1 MSNIQ
6 YIEFK
11 ADSILQAKTDRHEMF
26 KRSNITLIVIPEK
39 GRKTFE
45 FKISGARVWL
55 IGLCCV
61 VLPAFLPVGLYFYID
76 RRELAQEAAQLE
88 QDKALLE
95 EQVSQI
101 DRLEEMLVRLKRS
114 NDQLYAILGKPEVL
128 DEAAARRSDDPP
140 YISSMQRLSWGHV
153 QTVPTLWPLRGPVLR
168 PFSEE
173 HPSVVIAA
181 VAGSLVRASAAGQ
194 VIQAGHDEELGYLVI
209 LDHGNGLL
217 TQYGYNARLFVDVG
231 DYVLK
236 GQSIAL
242 LDEGRG
248 ARRPGLHYAVQE
260 DGQFRDPL
268 LYRLWM

>member
-1 MSNIQ
+1 
-6 YIEFK
+6 
-11 ADSILQAKTDRHEMF
+11 MF
-26 KRSNITLIVIPEK
+26 KRNNITLIIVPEK

-45 FKISGARVWL
+45 FKISGTLVWL
-55 IGLCCV
+55 LGLCGV
-61 VLPAFLPVGLYFYID
+61 ALLVLLSFGLSSYLD
-76 RRELAQEAAQLE
+76 MRETAQKAALLE
-88 QDKALLE
+88 QDNALLE
-95 EQVSQI
+95 EQVGQI
-101 DRLEEMLVRLKRS
+101 ERLEKMLVRLKRG
-114 NDQLYAILGKPEVL
+114 NDRLRAILGKPGAL
-128 DEAAARRSDDPP
+128 DEEAVQHSDDPP

-153 QTVPTLWPLRGPVLR
+153 HTVPTLWPLRGPVLR

-181 VAGSLVRASAAGQ
+181 TAGSLVRASAAGQ
-194 VIQAGHDEELGYLVI
+194 VLQAGYDKDLGYVVI

-217 TQYGYNARLFVDVG
+217 TQYGYNARLLVDVG

-248 ARRPGLHYAVQE
+248 SRRPGLHYAVQE

>member
-1 MSNIQ
+1 
-6 YIEFK
+6 
-11 ADSILQAKTDRHEMF
+11 MF
-26 KRSNITLIVIPEK
+26 KRNNITLIVIPEK

-45 FKISGARVWL
+45 FRISSVLVWSL
-55 IGLCCV
+55 GLCCV
-61 VLPAFLPVGLYFYID
+61 ALLVVFPVGLSSYLN
-76 RRELAQEAAQLE
+76 RHGLTQKAAQLE

-95 EQVSQI
+95 EQVGQI

-114 NDQLYAILGKPEVL
+114 NDQLRTILGKPEVL
-128 DEAAARRSDDPP
+128 DEAVAQHSDDPP
-140 YISSMQRLSWGHV
+140 YISSVQRLSWGHV
-153 QTVPTLWPLRGPVLR
+153 HTVPTLWPVRGPVIR

-173 HPSVVIAA
+173 YPSVIIAA
-181 VAGSLVRASAAGQ
+181 AAGSLVRASAAGQ
-194 VIQAGHDEELGYLVI
+194 VLQASYDEDLGYVVI

-217 TQYGYNARLFVDVG
+217 TQYGYNARLFVEVG

-248 ARRPGLHYAVQE
+248 SRRPGLHYAVQE
-260 DGQFRDPL
+260 DGQFCDPL

>member
-1 MSNIQ
+1 
-6 YIEFK
+6 
-11 ADSILQAKTDRHEMF
+11 MF
-26 KRSNITLIVIPEK
+26 KRSNIALIVIPEK

-45 FKISGARVWL
+45 FKISGAHVWL
-55 IGLCCV
+55 LGLCCV
-61 VLPAFLPVGLYFYID
+61 ALLAFLPVGLSSYLD
-76 RRELAQEAAQLE
+76 RRGLVQKVAQLE

-95 EQVSQI
+95 EQVGQI
-101 DRLEEMLVRLKRS
+101 DRLEEMLVQLKRG
-114 NDQLYAILGKPEVL
+114 NDQLRAVLGKPGAL
-128 DEAAARRSDDPP
+128 DEAAAQRSVAPP
-140 YISSMQRLSWGHV
+140 YISSIQRLRWGHV

-173 HPSVVIAA
+173 QPSVVISAA
-181 VAGSLVRASAAGQ
+181 AGSLVRASAAGQ
-194 VIQAGHDEELGYLVI
+194 VMQVSYDEHLGYVVI
-209 LDHGNGLL
+209 LDHGNSLL
-217 TQYGYNARLFVDVG
+217 TQYGYNARLLVDVG

-248 ARRPGLHYAVQE
+248 SRRPGLHYAVQE

>member
-1 MSNIQ
+1 
-6 YIEFK
+6 
-11 ADSILQAKTDRHEMF
+11 MF

-45 FKISGARVWL
+45 FKISSSFVWL
-55 IGLCCV
+55 LGLCCV
-61 VLPAFLPVGLYFYID
+61 ALLAFFPAGLSSYLD
-76 RRELAQEAAQLE
+76 KRELTLKAAQLE

-95 EQVSQI
+95 EQVGQI
-101 DRLEEMLVRLKRS
+101 NRLEEMLAQLKRG
-114 NDQLYAILGKPEVL
+114 NDQLRAILGRPEAL
-128 DEAAARRSDDPP
+128 DEAAAQRSAAPP
-140 YISSMQRLSWGHV
+140 YISSMQRLRWGHV
-153 QTVPTLWPLRGPVLR
+153 QTVPTLWPLRGLVLR
-168 PFSEE
+168 SFSKE

-181 VAGSLVRASAAGQ
+181 AAGSLVRASAAGQ
-194 VIQAGHDEELGYLVI
+194 VMQVGYDEDLGYVVT

-217 TQYGYNARLFVDVG
+217 TQYGYNARLLVDVG

-248 ARRPGLHYAVQE
+248 SRRPGLHYAVQE
-260 DGQFRDPL
+260 NGQFRDPL

>member
-1 MSNIQ
+1 
-6 YIEFK
+6 
-11 ADSILQAKTDRHEMF
+11 MF
-26 KRSNITLIVIPEK
+26 KRNNITLIVVPEK

-45 FKISGARVWL
+45 FKISGTLVWL
-55 IGLCCV
+55 LGLCSV
-61 VLPAFLPVGLYFYID
+61 ALLVLLSFGLSSYLD
-76 RRELAQEAAQLE
+76 MREIAQKAALLE
-88 QDKALLE
+88 QDNALLE
-95 EQVSQI
+95 EQVGQI
-101 DRLEEMLVRLKRS
+101 DRLEKMLVRLKRG
-114 NDQLYAILGKPEVL
+114 NDRLRAILGKPGAL
-128 DEAAARRSDDPP
+128 DEEAAQRSDDPP
-140 YISSMQRLSWGHV
+140 YISSMQRLSWGQVH
-153 QTVPTLWPLRGPVLR
+153 TVPTLWPVRGPVLR

-181 VAGSLVRASAAGQ
+181 AAGSLVKASAAGQ
-194 VIQAGHDEELGYLVI
+194 VLQSGYDKDLGYVVV

-217 TQYGYNARLFVDVG
+217 TQYGYNARLLVDVG

>member
-1 MSNIQ
+1 
-6 YIEFK
+6 
-11 ADSILQAKTDRHEMF
+11 MF
-26 KRSNITLIVIPEK
+26 KHSNITLIIVPEK

-45 FKISGARVWL
+45 FKISGALVWL
-55 IGLCCV
+55 LGVCCV
-61 VLPAFLPVGLYFYID
+61 AWLVFPPLGLWSYLDKYQ
-76 RRELAQEAAQLE
+76 LAQQAAQLE

-101 DRLEEMLVRLKRS
+101 DRLEEMLVRLKRG
-114 NDQLYAILGKPEVL
+114 NDQLRAILGNPEAL
-128 DEAAARRSDDPP
+128 DEEVAQPSDDPP
-140 YISSMQRLSWGHV
+140 YISFIQRLRWGHV
-153 QTVPTLWPLRGPVLR
+153 HTVPTLWPLSGPVLR

-181 VAGSLVRASAAGQ
+181 AAGSLVRASAAGQ
-194 VIQAGHDEELGYLVI
+194 VMQAGYDKNLGYVVI

-217 TQYGYNARLFVDVG
+217 TQYGYNARLLVEVG

-248 ARRPGLHYAVQE
+248 SRRPGLHYAVQE
-260 DGQFRDPL
+260 DGRFRDPL

>member
-1 MSNIQ
+1 
-6 YIEFK
+6 
-11 ADSILQAKTDRHEMF
+11 MF
-26 KRSNITLIVIPEK
+26 KRNNITLIIVPEK

-45 FKISGARVWL
+45 FKISGTLVWL
-55 IGLCCV
+55 LGLCSV
-61 VLPAFLPVGLYFYID
+61 ALLVLLSFGLSSYLD
-76 RRELAQEAAQLE
+76 MRETAQKAALLE
-88 QDKALLE
+88 QDNALLE
-95 EQVSQI
+95 EQVGQI
-101 DRLEEMLVRLKRS
+101 DRLEKMLVRLKRG
-114 NDQLYAILGKPEVL
+114 NDRLRAILGKPGAL
-128 DEAAARRSDDPP
+128 DEEAVQHSDDPP

-153 QTVPTLWPLRGPVLR
+153 HTVPTLWPLRGPVLR

-194 VIQAGHDEELGYLVI
+194 VLQAGYDKDLGYVVI

-217 TQYGYNARLFVDVG
+217 TQYGYNARLLVDVG

-248 ARRPGLHYAVQE
+248 SRRPGLHYAVQE

>member
-1 MSNIQ
+1 
-6 YIEFK
+6 
-11 ADSILQAKTDRHEMF
+11 MF
-26 KRSNITLIVIPEK
+26 KLSNITLIIIPEK

-45 FKISGARVWL
+45 FKIPVAVLWL
-55 IGLCCV
+55 LGLCSF
-61 VLPAFLPVGLYFYID
+61 VLLVFLVFGLWSHFDKY
-76 RRELAQEAAQLE
+76 ELTQKAAQLE
-88 QDKALLE
+88 QDNALLE

-101 DRLEEMLVRLKRS
+101 DQLEKMLVRLERG
-114 NDQLYAILGKPEVL
+114 NDRLRAILGRPEVL
-128 DEAAARRSDDPP
+128 DEEAAQPSDDPP
-140 YISSMQRLSWGHV
+140 YISFIQRLRWGHV
-153 QTVPTLWPLRGPVLR
+153 HTVPTLWPLRGPVLR
-168 PFSEE
+168 PFSED

-181 VAGSLVRASAAGQ
+181 AAGSLVRASAAGQ
-194 VIQAGHDEELGYLVI
+194 VMQAGYDKDLGYMVI

-217 TQYGYNARLFVDVG
+217 TQYGYNARLFVEVG

-260 DGQFRDPL
+260 DGQFCDPL

>member
-1 MSNIQ
+1 MDWHQ
-6 YIEFK
+6 
-11 ADSILQAKTDRHEMF
+11 MF
-26 KRSNITLIVIPEK
+26 KRNNITVIVVPEK

-45 FKISGARVWL
+45 FKISSALLWL
-55 IGLCCV
+55 LGLSCV
-61 VLPAFLPVGLYFYID
+61 ASLMLLPLGLISYLD
-76 RRELAQEAAQLE
+76 RHALAQKAAQLE

-101 DRLEEMLVRLKRS
+101 DQLEEMLGQLKRG
-114 NDQLYAILGKPEVL
+114 NDRLRAILGKPEAL
-128 DEAAARRSDDPP
+128 DEEAQPSEDSP
-140 YISSMQRLSWGHV
+140 YISSMQRLRWGHV
-153 QTVPTLWPLRGPVLR
+153 QTVPTLWPVRGPVLR

-173 HPSVVIAA
+173 HPAVVIAA
-181 VAGSLVRASAAGQ
+181 AAGSLVRATAAGQ
-194 VIQAGHDEELGYLVI
+194 VLQASYDEALGYVVI

-217 TQYGYNARLFVDVG
+217 TQYGYTTRLLVNVG

-242 LDEGRG
+242 LDAGRG

-260 DGQFRDPL
+260 NGQFRDPL

>member
-1 MSNIQ
+1 
-6 YIEFK
+6 
-11 ADSILQAKTDRHEMF
+11 MF

-45 FKISGARVWL
+45 FKISSAFVWL
-55 IGLCCV
+55 LGLCCV
-61 VLPAFLPVGLYFYID
+61 ALLAFFPLGLSSYLD
-76 RRELAQEAAQLE
+76 KRELTLKAAQLE

-95 EQVSQI
+95 EQVGQI
-101 DRLEEMLVRLKRS
+101 NRLEEMLVQLKRG
-114 NDQLYAILGKPEVL
+114 NDQLRAILGRPEAL
-128 DEAAARRSDDPP
+128 DEAAQRSAAPP
-140 YISSMQRLSWGHV
+140 YISSIQRLRWGHV
-153 QTVPTLWPLRGPVLR
+153 QTVPTLWPSRGPVLR

-181 VAGSLVRASAAGQ
+181 AAGSLVRASAAGQ
-194 VIQAGHDEELGYLVI
+194 VMEVGYDEDLGYVVT

-217 TQYGYNARLFVDVG
+217 TQYGYNARLLVDVG

-248 ARRPGLHYAVQE
+248 SRRPGLHYAVQE
-260 DGQFRDPL
+260 NGQFRDPL

>member
-1 MSNIQ
+1 
-6 YIEFK
+6 
-11 ADSILQAKTDRHEMF
+11 MF
-26 KRSNITLIVIPEK
+26 KRNNITLIVVPEK

-45 FKISGARVWL
+45 FKISGTLVWL
-55 IGLCCV
+55 LGLCSV
-61 VLPAFLPVGLYFYID
+61 ALLVLLSFGLSSYLD
-76 RRELAQEAAQLE
+76 MREIAQKAALLE
-88 QDKALLE
+88 QDNALLE
-95 EQVSQI
+95 EQVGQI
-101 DRLEEMLVRLKRS
+101 DRLEKMLVRLKRG
-114 NDQLYAILGKPEVL
+114 NDRLRAILGKPGAL
-128 DEAAARRSDDPP
+128 DEAAAQRSDDPP
-140 YISSMQRLSWGHV
+140 YISSMQRLSWGQVH
-153 QTVPTLWPLRGPVLR
+153 TVPTLWPLRGPVLR

-181 VAGSLVRASAAGQ
+181 AAGSLVKASAAGQ
-194 VIQAGHDEELGYLVI
+194 VLQSGYDKDLGYVVI

-217 TQYGYNARLFVDVG
+217 TQYGYNARLLVDVG

>member
-1 MSNIQ
+1 
-6 YIEFK
+6 
-11 ADSILQAKTDRHEMF
+11 MF
-26 KRSNITLIVIPEK
+26 KRNNITLIVVPEK

-45 FKISGARVWL
+45 FKISGTLVWL
-55 IGLCCV
+55 LGLCSV
-61 VLPAFLPVGLYFYID
+61 ALLVLLSFGLSSYLD
-76 RRELAQEAAQLE
+76 MREIAQKAALLE
-88 QDKALLE
+88 QDNALLE
-95 EQVSQI
+95 EQVGQI
-101 DRLEEMLVRLKRS
+101 DRLEKMLVRLKRG
-114 NDQLYAILGKPEVL
+114 NDRLRAILGKPGAL
-128 DEAAARRSDDPP
+128 DEEAAQRSDDPP
-140 YISSMQRLSWGHV
+140 YISSMQRLSWGQVH
-153 QTVPTLWPLRGPVLR
+153 TVPTLWPVRGPVLR

-181 VAGSLVRASAAGQ
+181 AAGSLVKASAAGQ
-194 VIQAGHDEELGYLVI
+194 VLQSGYDKDLGYVVI

-217 TQYGYNARLFVDVG
+217 TQYGYNARLLVDVG

>member
-1 MSNIQ
+1 M
-6 YIEFK
+6 
-11 ADSILQAKTDRHEMF
+11 L

-45 FKISGARVWL
+45 FKISSAFMWL
-55 IGLCCV
+55 LGLCGL
-61 VLPAFLPVGLYFYID
+61 VLLVLFSLGLSSYLD
-76 RRELAQEAAQLE
+76 RRELIQKVAQLE
-88 QDKALLE
+88 QDKVLLE
-95 EQVSQI
+95 EQVGQI
-101 DRLEEMLVRLKRS
+101 NHLEEMLVRLKRG
-114 NDQLYAILGKPEVL
+114 NDQLRAILGKPEAL
-128 DEAAARRSDDPP
+128 DEATQRSAAPP
-140 YISSMQRLSWGHV
+140 YISSMQRLRWGHV
-153 QTVPTLWPLRGPVLR
+153 RTVPTLWPLRGPVLR

-181 VAGSLVRASAAGQ
+181 AEGSLVRASAAGQ
-194 VIQAGHDEELGYLVI
+194 VMQADYDEELGYVMM

-217 TQYGYNARLFVDVG
+217 TQYGYNAHLLVDVG

-248 ARRPGLHYAVQE
+248 SRGPGLHYAVQE
-260 DGQFRDPL
+260 NGQFCDPL

>member
-1 MSNIQ
+1 
-6 YIEFK
+6 
-11 ADSILQAKTDRHEMF
+11 MF

-45 FKISGARVWL
+45 FKISSAFAWL
-55 IGLCCV
+55 LGLCCV
-61 VLPAFLPVGLYFYID
+61 ALLAFLPLGLSSYLD
-76 RRELAQEAAQLE
+76 KRELTQKAAQLE
-88 QDKALLE
+88 RDKALLE
-95 EQVSQI
+95 EQVGQI
-101 DRLEEMLVRLKRS
+101 NQLEEMLVQLKRG
-114 NDQLYAILGKPEVL
+114 NDQLRAILGKPEAL
-128 DEAAARRSDDPP
+128 DEAAVAQRGATPP
-140 YISSMQRLSWGHV
+140 YISSMQRLRWGHV
-153 QTVPTLWPLRGPVLR
+153 RTVPTLWPLRGLVLR

-181 VAGSLVRASAAGQ
+181 AAGSLVKASAAGQ
-194 VIQAGHDEELGYLVI
+194 VMQAGYDEDLGYVVI

-217 TQYGYNARLFVDVG
+217 TQYGYNARLLVDVG

-248 ARRPGLHYAVQE
+248 SRRPGLYYAVQE

>member
-1 MSNIQ
+1 
-6 YIEFK
+6 
-11 ADSILQAKTDRHEMF
+11 MF
-26 KRSNITLIVIPEK
+26 KRSDITFIVIPEK

-45 FKISGARVWL
+45 FKTSSTLVWL
-55 IGLCCV
+55 LGLCCV
-61 VLPAFLPVGLYFYID
+61 AMLVVLPLGISSYLD
-76 RRELAQEAAQLE
+76 KHELAQKAAQLE

-101 DRLEEMLVRLKRS
+101 DQLEEMLVRLKRG
-114 NDQLYAILGKPEVL
+114 NDQLRAILGKPEAL
-128 DEAAARRSDDPP
+128 DEAVAQPSEDPP
-140 YISSMQRLSWGHV
+140 YISSIQRLRWGHV
-153 QTVPTLWPLRGPVLR
+153 QTVPTLWPLHGPVLK

-181 VAGSLVRASAAGQ
+181 AAGSLVKASAAGQ
-194 VIQAGHDEELGYLVI
+194 VMQVDYDEDLGYVVI
-209 LDHGNGLL
+209 VDHGNGLL
-217 TQYGYNARLFVDVG
+217 TQYGYNARLLIDVG

-248 ARRPGLHYAVQE
+248 SRRPGLHYAVQE
-260 DGQFRDPL
+260 NGQFRDPL

>member
-1 MSNIQ
+1 
-6 YIEFK
+6 
-11 ADSILQAKTDRHEMF
+11 MF
-26 KRSNITLIVIPEK
+26 KRNNITLIVVPEK

-45 FKISGARVWL
+45 FKISGTLVWL
-55 IGLCCV
+55 LGLCSV
-61 VLPAFLPVGLYFYID
+61 ALLVLLSFGLSSYLD
-76 RRELAQEAAQLE
+76 MREIAQKAALLE
-88 QDKALLE
+88 QDNALLE
-95 EQVSQI
+95 EQVGQI
-101 DRLEEMLVRLKRS
+101 DRLEKMLVRLKRG
-114 NDQLYAILGKPEVL
+114 NDRLRAILGKPGAL
-128 DEAAARRSDDPP
+128 DEEVAQRSDDPP
-140 YISSMQRLSWGHV
+140 YISSMQRLSWGQVH
-153 QTVPTLWPLRGPVLR
+153 TVPTLWPLRGPVLR

-181 VAGSLVRASAAGQ
+181 AAGSLVKASAAGQ
-194 VIQAGHDEELGYLVI
+194 VLQSGYDKDLGYVVI

-217 TQYGYNARLFVDVG
+217 TQYGYNARLLVDVG

>member
-1 MSNIQ
+1 
-6 YIEFK
+6 
-11 ADSILQAKTDRHEMF
+11 MF
-26 KRSNITLIVIPEK
+26 KRNNITLIVVPEK

-45 FKISGARVWL
+45 FKISGTLVWL
-55 IGLCCV
+55 LGLCSV
-61 VLPAFLPVGLYFYID
+61 ALLVLLSFGLSSYLD
-76 RRELAQEAAQLE
+76 MREIAQKAVLLE
-88 QDKALLE
+88 QDNALLE
-95 EQVSQI
+95 EQVGQI
-101 DRLEEMLVRLKRS
+101 DRLEKMLVRLKRG
-114 NDQLYAILGKPEVL
+114 NDRLRAILGKPGAL
-128 DEAAARRSDDPP
+128 DEAAAQRSDDPP
-140 YISSMQRLSWGHV
+140 YISSMQRLSWGQVH
-153 QTVPTLWPLRGPVLR
+153 TVPTLWPLRGPVLR

-181 VAGSLVRASAAGQ
+181 DAGSLVKASAAGQ
-194 VIQAGHDEELGYLVI
+194 VLQSGYDKDLGYVVI

-217 TQYGYNARLFVDVG
+217 TQYGYNARLLVDVG

>member
-1 MSNIQ
+1 
-6 YIEFK
+6 
-11 ADSILQAKTDRHEMF
+11 MF
-26 KRSNITLIVIPEK
+26 KRSNITLIIIPEK

-45 FKISGARVWL
+45 FKIPVAVLWL
-55 IGLCCV
+55 LGLCSF
-61 VLPAFLPVGLYFYID
+61 VLLVFLPFGLWSHFDKY
-76 RRELAQEAAQLE
+76 ELTQKAAQLE
-88 QDKALLE
+88 QDNALLE

-101 DRLEEMLVRLKRS
+101 DQLEKMMVRLKRG
-114 NDQLYAILGKPEVL
+114 NDRLRSILGKPEVL
-128 DEAAARRSDDPP
+128 DEEAEQPSDDPP
-140 YISSMQRLSWGHV
+140 YISFIQRLRWGHV
-153 QTVPTLWPLRGPVLR
+153 YTVPTLWPLRGPVLR

-181 VAGSLVRASAAGQ
+181 AAGSLVRASAAGQ
-194 VIQAGHDEELGYLVI
+194 VMQAGYDKDFGYMVI

-217 TQYGYNARLFVDVG
+217 TQYGYNARLFVEVG